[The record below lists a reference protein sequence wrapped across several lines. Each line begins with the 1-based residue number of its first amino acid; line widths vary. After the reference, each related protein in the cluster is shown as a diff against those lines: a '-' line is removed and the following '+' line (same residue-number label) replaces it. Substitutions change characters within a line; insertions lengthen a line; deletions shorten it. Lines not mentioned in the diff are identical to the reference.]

1 MRRFWGIA
9 FGFTVAWTLYANE
22 MAALRT
28 PHGMLWAGTTFV
40 LQATVSQG
48 TTLLSMSEQAQVRV
62 GQVYRWQMQ
71 AMPPAGQSISS
82 GSGLFAFRVTNLG
95 NGYDSPQ
102 FIGWQQ
108 ELTETQVWQIMLFED
123 RNGSGVVDSGDVQI
137 NGQGS
142 PLMPAQGM
150 TYLLRATPPSSSTPT
165 DGVWLGV
172 ATRSVSSSGG
182 YLTAEYVA
190 GALRSLNPHSRG
202 YAYSGYVMN
211 VPAVFYEG
219 RVFWM
224 GTDSSHR
231 TSIFYTPNRI
241 DQPGG
246 TLSNNRALYGLT
258 LNFVPNGF
266 SVVVGNGWFVGT
278 SDGRLL
284 RLDMGRI
291 LNGDTSSTP
300 HQQVTLPNGVQPRLD
315 LQPVVFNSRLYV
327 VGSDNRLHAISS
339 AGVWLTQSARPS
351 SAVGSVSCPPLL
363 TSRTMVVGTSGGYV
377 VVFDLVTGGIRW
389 ARQVGTEPIKSL
401 AVTRDERYLLM
412 QVGSSRLMAVT
423 STQGTT
429 YWLVNLPD
437 GVVSPLAYD
446 AFTDSVLLLTRSGWL
461 YAFHGANGTPRAH
474 YPQQIFTGQPLQ
486 RATIATLRRADR
498 KSPYAYV
505 LAQQE
510 LSGSSATQARM
521 AMVTILNPY
530 NRYEVPEQQIGSQA
544 EYLPAIAFTGDAVG
558 SLCLVCQKQAYA
570 GSDRRGIVV
579 AFPVQ

>member
-1 MRRFWGIA
+1 MRRFGGIA
-9 FGFTVAWTLYANE
+9 LGFAIVGMLYASDT
-22 MAALRT
+22 ALRT

-48 TTLLSMSEQAQVRV
+48 TTLLGVSGQAQVRV
-62 GQVYRWQMQ
+62 GQIYRWQMQ
-71 AMPPAGQSISS
+71 AMPPAGQSVSS
-82 GSGLFAFRVTNLG
+82 GRGLFAFQLTNLG
-95 NGYDSPQ
+95 NGYDRPQ
-102 FIGWQQ
+102 FIRWQE
-108 ELTETQVWQIMLFED
+108 ELTETQVWWITLFED
-123 RNGSGVVDSGDVQI
+123 RNGSGTVDNGDGQI
-137 NGQGS
+137 EGQGS
-142 PLMPAQGM
+142 LLMPAGGM
-150 TYLLRATPPSSSTPT
+150 TYLLRATPPASSIPT

-172 ATRSVSSSGG
+172 AARSISSSGG

-190 GALRSLNPHSRG
+190 GALRSINPHSRG
-202 YAYSGYVMN
+202 YSYSGYVMY
-211 VPAVFYEG
+211 VPAAFYEG

-224 GTDSSHR
+224 GTDSSNR
-231 TSIFYTPNRI
+231 TRIFYTPNRI

-258 LNFVPNGF
+258 LNFVPSGF

-284 RLDMGRI
+284 RLDLARI
-291 LNGDTSSTP
+291 LSGDTSSVP
-300 HQQVTLPNGVQPRLD
+300 YQQVNLPSGIQPRLD
-315 LQPVVFNSRLYV
+315 LQPVIFNARLYV

-339 AGVWLTQSARPS
+339 AGTWLTQSARPS

-363 TSRTMVVGTSGGYV
+363 TSRTIVVGTSNGYV
-377 VVFDLVTGGIRW
+377 VVFDLVTGGIRL
-389 ARQVGTEPIKSL
+389 ARQVGIEPVKSL
-401 AVTRDERYLLM
+401 AVTRDERYLLV
-412 QVGSSRLMAVT
+412 QIGDRRLMAVT

-429 YWLVNLPD
+429 YWLVNLPEA
-437 GVVSPLAYD
+437 VVSPLGYD

-461 YAFHGANGTPRAH
+461 YAFHGATGTLRPH
-474 YPQQIFTGQPLQ
+474 YPQQLFTGQPIQ

-530 NRYEVPEQQIGSQA
+530 NRYDVPESQMGSQS
-544 EYLPAIAFTGDAVG
+544 EYLPSIAFTGDAVG
-558 SLCLVCQKQAYA
+558 SFCLVCQKQAYA
-570 GSDRRGIVV
+570 GSDQRGIVV